1 MAALTRISGQRAEG
15 IPESRGGPGP
25 QHQRPLEMLRDADSG
40 APEYRPEPGLRP
52 RPRPPP
58 LPRPPAALVRVRVLE
73 TRLKSLVFW
82 FPLLI
87 ERRGLIN
94 PDPLEAATSSPQPRG
109 PIPARRTVGRCLE
122 GLLPLSPAWQG
133 GSMGGASGD
142 VEGRRDPLSFN
153 NLSFHGDAERQWK
166 KADIKVTLSLLSVA
180 PFLIVS

>member
-1 MAALTRISGQRAEG
+1 M
-15 IPESRGGPGP
+15 
-25 QHQRPLEMLRDADSG
+25 
-40 APEYRPEPGLRP
+40 
-52 RPRPPP
+52 
-58 LPRPPAALVRVRVLE
+58 
-73 TRLKSLVFW
+73 
-82 FPLLI
+82 
-87 ERRGLIN
+87 
-94 PDPLEAATSSPQPRG
+94 
-109 PIPARRTVGRCLE
+109 GRCLE